1 MADRLS
7 SPTLAGVLTLKEL
20 VARSQREYRK
30 VQELLSYLGSALRNL
45 HNLNQFLQLI
55 PVIAT
60 RVCDGEGAALLL
72 WQEPAGRLAL
82 AQFHSHREEWDT
94 LLRPRL
100 EAYLQQLPAGRTIH
114 PLLVQLEAELP
125 QVLQVEAV
133 GTAVIVAGQ
142 EQGWL
147 VVFSERPGLVTN
159 EARKQL
165 LNLVADQTA
174 VAMEQEQLRLALRQ
188 RERLDRELQLGSE
201 IQKHLLPETHPH
213 IPGLQLES
221 RYFTAQWVGGDY
233 YDFIP
238 VAGGQRW
245 AIVIGDVMGKG
256 VPAGLIMTMTRG
268 MLRSEVLRGNSP
280 AEILSHLNQVMYE
293 DLTNSHRFVTLFY
306 SEYDSASRQLTFCNA
321 AHNPPLLWRQA
332 SGEIVELDTPGML
345 IGLEPQ
351 GQYENGVVTLKVGD
365 VLVYYTDGFT
375 DAANGQGA
383 RFETAGLLQAVQ
395 DGCALHTTAQDI
407 LEYLFMQVK
416 AFVGSRGNA
425 GDDITLIV
433 ARVTD

>member
-1 MADRLS
+1 MADQPS
-7 SPTLAGVLTLKEL
+7 TSTLAGVLTLKEL
-20 VARSQREYRK
+20 VARSQREHRK

-72 WQEPAGRLAL
+72 WQEQHRRLTL
-82 AQFHSHREEWDT
+82 AQFHSHREDWYGQVGE
-94 LLRPRL
+94 RL
-100 EAYLQQLPAGRTIH
+100 ADYVRQLPAGSARALFAQIE
-114 PLLVQLEAELP
+114 QELP
-125 QVLQVEAV
+125 SVLPVEAV

-147 VVFSERPGLVTN
+147 VVFSDRPGLLHTD
-159 EARKQL
+159 ARKQL

-174 VAMEQEQLRLALRQ
+174 VAIEQEQLRLALRE
-188 RERLDRELQLGSE
+188 RERLDRELQLGAE
-201 IQKHLLPETHPH
+201 IQKHLLPETHPQ

-268 MLRSEVLRGNSP
+268 MLRSEVLRGHSP
-280 AEILSHLNQVMYE
+280 ADILSHLNQVMYE

-306 SEYDSASRQLTFCNA
+306 SEYDPVSRQLTFCNA
-321 AHNPPLLWRQA
+321 AHNPPLLWQCASRQ
-332 SGEIVELDTPGML
+332 ILQLDTPGML

-351 GQYENGVVTLKVGD
+351 SQYENGTVTLAPGD

-375 DAANGQGA
+375 DAANLQGA

-395 DGCALHTTAQDI
+395 DACGLHTSAQDI

-416 AFVGSRGNA
+416 AFVGARGTA

>member
-1 MADRLS
+1 MVDQPLT
-7 SPTLAGVLTLKEL
+7 PTLAGVLTLKEL
-20 VARSQREYRK
+20 VARSQREHRK
-30 VQELLSYLGSALRNL
+30 IQELLSYLGSALRNL

-72 WQEPAGRLAL
+72 WQEQDRRLTL
-82 AQFHSHREEWDT
+82 AQFHSHREDWYERVGEP
-94 LLRPRL
+94 LA
-100 EAYLQQLPAGRTIH
+100 AYVRQLPAGSARA
-114 PLLVQLEAELP
+114 LLAQVEAELP
-125 QVLQVEAV
+125 TRLPVEAV

-147 VVFSERPGLVTN
+147 VVFSDRPGLLTTD
-159 EARKQL
+159 ARRQL

-174 VAMEQEQLRLALRQ
+174 VAIEQEQLRLALRE
-188 RERLDRELQLGSE
+188 RERLDRELQLGAE

-213 IPGLQLES
+213 IPGLQLAS

-268 MLRSEVLRGNSP
+268 MLRSEVLRGHSP
-280 AEILSHLNQVMYE
+280 ADILSHLNQVMYE
-293 DLTNSHRFVTLFY
+293 DLTNSHRFVSLFY
-306 SEYDSASRQLTFCNA
+306 SEYDPATRRLTFCNA
-321 AHNPPLLWRQA
+321 AHNPPLLWQCTSRQ
-332 SGEIVELDTPGML
+332 ILPLDTPGML

-351 GQYENGVVTLKVGD
+351 GQYENGTVTLAPGD
-365 VLVYYTDGFT
+365 VLVYYTDGLT
-375 DAANGQGA
+375 DAANVHGA
-383 RFETAGLLQAVQ
+383 RWETAGLIQAVQ
-395 DGCALHTTAQDI
+395 EACALHTNTQDI

-416 AFVGSRGNA
+416 AFIGARGRA
-425 GDDITLIV
+425 GDDMTVIV

>member
-1 MADRLS
+1 MVDRPAT
-7 SPTLAGVLTLKEL
+7 PTLEGVLTLKEL
-20 VARSQREYRK
+20 VARSQREHRK

-60 RVCDGEGAALLL
+60 RVCEGEGAALLL
-72 WQEPAGRLAL
+72 WQAKEGCLTL
-82 AQFHSHREEWDT
+82 AQFHSHREEWNVT
-94 LLRPRL
+94 LRPLLGDYLSRLPLEMAHPLFARL
-100 EAYLQQLPAGRTIH
+100 E
-114 PLLVQLEAELP
+114 VELP
-125 QVLQVEAV
+125 QVLQVTAV

-147 VVFSERPGLVTN
+147 VVFSDRSGLVTHD
-159 EARKQL
+159 ARKQL

-174 VAMEQEQLRLALRQ
+174 VAMEQEQLRLALRE
-188 RERLDRELQLGSE
+188 RERLDRELKLGAE
-201 IQKHLLPETHPH
+201 IQKHLLPETHPR

-238 VAGGQRW
+238 VAGGERW

-268 MLRSEVLRGNSP
+268 MLRSEVLRGHTP

-306 SEYDSASRQLTFCNA
+306 SEYDPHSRQLTFCNA
-321 AHNPPLLWRQA
+321 AHNPPLLWRSQVQ
-332 SGEIVELDTPGML
+332 EIVQLDTPGML

-351 GQYENGVVTLKVGD
+351 GQYENGAISLTAGD

-375 DAANGQGA
+375 DAANFQGA

-395 DGCALHTTAQDI
+395 DACALHTTAQDI
-407 LEYLFMQVK
+407 LEYLFVQVK
-416 AFVGSRGNA
+416 AFVGPRGSA

-433 ARVTD
+433 VRVTD

>member
-1 MADRLS
+1 MAERLS
-7 SPTLAGVLTLKEL
+7 PPTLAGVLTLKEL

-45 HNLNQFLQLI
+45 HNLSQFLQLI

-72 WQEPAGRLAL
+72 WQEKEQCLYL
-82 AQFHSHREEWDT
+82 AQFHAHREDWNT
-94 LLRPRL
+94 GLRVQ
-100 EAYLQQLPAGRTIH
+100 LQQYIEQLPSGTAH
-114 PLLVQLEAELP
+114 QLFAQIERELP
-125 QVLQVEAV
+125 QALGVATV

-147 VVFSERPGLVTN
+147 VVLSEQPGWSDN
-159 EARKQL
+159 DARKQL
-165 LNLVADQTA
+165 LTLVADQTA
-174 VAMEQEQLRLALRQ
+174 VAMEQEQLRLALRE
-188 RERLDRELQLGSE
+188 RERLDREIQLGSE
-201 IQKHLLPETHPH
+201 IQKHLLPETHPQ
-213 IPGLQLES
+213 IPGLELAS

-238 VAGGQRW
+238 VAGSQRW

-280 AEILSHLNQVMYE
+280 AGILSHLNQVMYE

-306 SEYDSASRQLTFCNA
+306 SEYDPDARQLTFCNA
-321 AHNPPLLWRQA
+321 AHNPPLLWRHQTQTLM
-332 SGEIVELDTPGML
+332 ELDTPGML
-345 IGLEPQ
+345 IGVEPQ
-351 GQYENGVVTLKVGD
+351 GQYENGAVTLSPGD
-365 VLVYYTDGFT
+365 VLVYYTDGVT
-375 DAANGQGA
+375 DAVNGQGI
-383 RFETAGLLQAVQ
+383 RFETTGLFQAVQ
-395 DGCALHTTAQDI
+395 DACALHTTAQDI

-416 AFVGSRGNA
+416 AFIGARGSA

-433 ARVTD
+433 VRVTD

>member
-1 MADRLS
+1 MVDRPS
-7 SPTLAGVLTLKEL
+7 TPTLEGVLTLKEL

-72 WQEPAGRLAL
+72 WHEIECRLTL
-82 AQFHSHREEWDT
+82 AQFHSHREEWNAH
-94 LLRPRL
+94 LRPRL
-100 EAYLQQLPAGRTIH
+100 LDYLHRLSAGTVHQLF
-114 PLLVQLEAELP
+114 LQLESELP
-125 QVLQVEAV
+125 QILQVEAV

-147 VVFSERPGLVTN
+147 VVFSDRPGLVTN
-159 EARKQL
+159 DARKQL

-174 VAMEQEQLRLALRQ
+174 VAMEQEQLRLALRK

-201 IQKHLLPETHPH
+201 IQQHLLPETCPH

-245 AIVIGDVMGKG
+245 AVVIGDVMGKG

-280 AEILSHLNQVMYE
+280 AEILKHLNQVMYE

-306 SEYDSASRQLTFCNA
+306 SEYDPASHRLTFCNA
-321 AHNPPLLWRQA
+321 AHNPPLLWQQQSA
-332 SGEIVELDTPGML
+332 QIVELDTPGVL

-351 GQYENGVVTLKVGD
+351 GQYENGAVTLSAGD

-375 DAANGQGA
+375 DAANVQGA

-395 DGCALHTTAQDI
+395 DACALHTTAQDI

-416 AFVGSRGNA
+416 AFIGSRGTA

-433 ARVTD
+433 ARVTA

>member
-1 MADRLS
+1 MAERLS
-7 SPTLAGVLTLKEL
+7 SSTIEGVLTLKQL
-20 VARSQREYRK
+20 VARSQREHRK

-72 WQEPAGRLAL
+72 WQEKAHRLYL
-82 AQFHSHREEWDT
+82 AQFHSHREEWNT
-94 LLRPRL
+94 HLRPRL
-100 EAYLQQLPAGRTIH
+100 EQYIQHLPSGTAHELFT
-114 PLLVQLEAELP
+114 QLEQELP
-125 QVLQVEAV
+125 QVLGVEAV
-133 GTAVIVAGQ
+133 GTAVIVGGQ

-147 VVFSERPGLVTN
+147 VVLSERPGLIN
-159 EARKQL
+159 SEARKQL
-165 LNLVADQTA
+165 LTLVADQTA
-174 VAMEQEQLRLALRQ
+174 VGMEQEHLRLALREQ
-188 RERLDRELQLGSE
+188 ERLNREIQLGSE

-213 IPGLQLES
+213 IPGLELDS

-306 SEYDSASRQLTFCNA
+306 SEYDPYTRQLTFCNA
-321 AHNPPLLWRQA
+321 AHNPPLLWRQQTQA
-332 SGEIVELDTPGML
+332 IIELDTPGML

-351 GQYENGVVTLKVGD
+351 GQYENGAVTLDVGD
-365 VLVYYTDGFT
+365 VLVYYTDGFI
-375 DAANGQGA
+375 DATNGQGA
-383 RFETAGLLQAVQ
+383 RFEMTGLRQAVQ
-395 DGCALHTTAQDI
+395 EACGLHT
-407 LEYLFMQVK
+407 
-416 AFVGSRGNA
+416 
-425 GDDITLIV
+425 
-433 ARVTD
+433 